1 MTPAAAAEENNEGK
15 TTMAVTVEMVRQLRE
30 ETGAGVMACKRA
42 LTKTDGDMAGAK
54 KLLEAEGLA
63 AASKLAQRA
72 TSEGRVAAYV
82 HPGDRIGVLVE
93 LSCETDFV
101 ARTSEFADLA
111 HEVALQVAA
120 MQPLYVSEADLP
132 ADSPDR
138 EDLTPDRRATLFLA
152 EQPYIRDPG
161 KTIGQ
166 LVTEASAK
174 TGENIQV
181 RRFVRYELSQ
191 ATDRSEQAE

>member
-1 MTPAAAAEENNEGK
+1 
-15 TTMAVTVEMVRQLRE
+15 MAVTVEMVRQLRE

-42 LTKTDGDMAGAK
+42 LTETDGDMAGAK

-72 TSEGRVAAYV
+72 TSEGRIAAYV

-101 ARTSEFADLA
+101 ARTSEFADLT

-132 ADSPDR
+132 AASPDR
-138 EDLTPDRRATLFLA
+138 ADLTPARRATLFLT
-152 EQPYIRDPG
+152 EQPYIRDPS

>member
-1 MTPAAAAEENNEGK
+1 
-15 TTMAVTVEMVRQLRE
+15 MAVTVEMVRQLRE

-42 LTKTDGDMAGAK
+42 LTDTDGDMAGAK

-63 AASKLAQRA
+63 AASKLAQRT
-72 TSEGRVAAYV
+72 TSEGRIAAYV

-93 LSCETDFV
+93 LNCETDFV
-101 ARTSEFADLA
+101 ARTQEFADLA

-120 MQPLYVSEADLP
+120 MQPLYVSADDLP
-132 ADSPDR
+132 EDSPDR
-138 EDLTPDRRATLFLA
+138 EDLTPDRRVALFLT

-166 LVTEASAK
+166 LVTEVSAK

-181 RRFVRYELSQ
+181 RRFMRYELSQ
-191 ATDRSEQAE
+191 TTDQSEQAE

>member
-42 LTKTDGDMAGAK
+42 LTETDGDMAGAK

>member
-1 MTPAAAAEENNEGK
+1 
-15 TTMAVTVEMVRQLRE
+15 MAVTVEMVRQLRE

-42 LTKTDGDMAGAK
+42 LTETDGDMAGAK

-63 AASKLAQRA
+63 AASKLTQRA
-72 TSEGRVAAYV
+72 TSEGRIAAYV

-93 LSCETDFV
+93 LNCETDFV

-138 EDLTPDRRATLFLA
+138 EDLTPERRAVLFLT
-152 EQPYIRDPG
+152 EQPYIRDPS

-166 LVTEASAK
+166 LVTETSAQ

-191 ATDRSEQAE
+191 ATDQSEQAE

>member
-42 LTKTDGDMAGAK
+42 LTETDGDMAGAK

-72 TSEGRVAAYV
+72 TSEGRVTAYV

-93 LSCETDFV
+93 LNCETDFV

>member
-42 LTKTDGDMAGAK
+42 LTDTGGDMAGAK
-54 KLLEAEGLA
+54 KLLEVEGLA

-72 TSEGRVAAYV
+72 TSEGRIAAYV

-132 ADSPDR
+132 ADAPDR

-152 EQPYIRDPG
+152 EQPYIRDPS

-191 ATDRSEQAE
+191 ATDQPEQAE